1 MATKTNGNGAG
12 AHIEALERAYSA
24 TAAELAK
31 LRAGRVDVSRMGAE
45 AERQNKMMALERTLQ
60 AIAEDLQDARQA
72 ALAEEQAALSEARTA
87 EYERAAGALRA
98 ALAALVAELPR
109 LEELAGA
116 VNTATGAVL
125 RAGGFS
131 WVEVGAATALQ
142 QGADRARM
150 TLQTT
155 AQGRALLGLAP
166 DPTGAQL
173 ALSEARDAVKR
184 AEQRLSDM
192 KALQIGPHNE
202 QGRDNAIRSAC
213 YAQLGARRRLAQL
226 EGRKAE
232 DADWTDEQQE
242 QWIRKQMQGG
252 TWVGRSDKEMREADA
267 YQKELRLHGADVVFS
282 ESYQEQKA
290 KREATG

>member
-1 MATKTNGNGAG
+1 MATKTNGNGTG

-31 LRAGRVDVSRMGAE
+31 LRGGRVDVSRMGAE
-45 AERQNKMMALERTLQ
+45 AERQTKLLALERTLQ

-155 AQGRALLGLAP
+155 AQGRVLLGLPPEPSAE
-166 DPTGAQL
+166 QQ
-173 ALSEARDAVKR
+173 ALSEARERGQAGGATSAR
-184 AEQRLSDM
+184 SE
-192 KALQIGPHNE
+192 GPA
-202 QGRDNAIRSAC
+202 DRSA
-213 YAQLGARRRLAQL
+213 Q
-226 EGRKAE
+226 
-232 DADWTDEQQE
+232 
-242 QWIRKQMQGG
+242 
-252 TWVGRSDKEMREADA
+252 
-267 YQKELRLHGADVVFS
+267 
-282 ESYQEQKA
+282 
-290 KREATG
+290 